1 MLSKSLFI
9 LILAFISCVYASRRY
24 GSGLH
29 SNFHDKLYVNT
40 SDCKKTYVC
49 DLGDFDWLT
58 RRYVK
63 NCYNRNTYIG
73 GNIRITGLRQGTE
86 GDSDYTNPD
95 NCKNISRHI
104 STSTGCY
111 YTPDKKHGYLYKGK
125 VDQKARVYDKVGSYC
140 LTEFGW
146 CWCSD

>member
-9 LILAFISCVYASRRY
+9 LIIAFISCVYASTRI
-24 GSGLH
+24 GSGLA
-29 SNFHDKLYVNT
+29 SNYHKKIYVN
-40 SDCKKTYVC
+40 SKDCKNTYVC
-49 DLGDFDWLT
+49 DLGDTDWLG
-58 RRYVK
+58 RRYVT
-63 NCYNRNTYIG
+63 NCYNRNTRVG
-73 GNIRITGLRQGTE
+73 GEIRIDGFKIGDE

-95 NCKNISRHI
+95 NCKNISRHV

-111 YTPDKKHGYLYKGK
+111 YTPDKKHGYLYRGK

-146 CWCSD
+146 CWCSN